1 MTAIIE
7 VLVTLAQHLAHILS
21 AANFR

>member
-7 VLVTLAQHLAHILS
+7 ELVTLAQHLAHILS
-21 AANFR
+21 AGKIR